1 LWARVSVREG
11 WPGRKRLIEEETV
24 VALSEFEKFEGTMNT
39 LGGYL
44 HLLFR
49 GKVFH
54 GERAEIVD

>member
-1 LWARVSVREG
+1 MTG
-11 WPGRKRLIEEETV
+11 TQRLIEEETV
-24 VALSEFEKFEGTMNT
+24 VALSEFEKFEGTVNT

-49 GKVFH
+49 RRVFH